1 MVERF
6 MLPLKFCK
14 TFFDSHLTHRID
26 SSDANAFRTFDWE
39 IPNCRA
45 IREGVMPA
53 ERCTNGVN
61 LTTSQWRLSSI
72 DVPSFLRFPHYA
84 LWRPASTL
92 HLLKCCRV

>member
-1 MVERF
+1 

-14 TFFDSHLTHRID
+14 TFFDSHLTYRFG

-53 ERCTNGVN
+53 LNAART
-61 LTTSQWRLSSI
+61 
-72 DVPSFLRFPHYA
+72 A
-84 LWRPASTL
+84 LI
-92 HLLKCCRV
+92 